1 MDAIPQILELYYAL
15 TVEEQSD
22 LLIKLNNQSYGSE
35 ITPAKPYKCPHCNN
49 NKIVS
54 NGSVNGRCRYLCKGC
69 KRSFGD
75 SSDTSLNGVKK
86 SDKFILFKNIMFT
99 EGVIPLKTMSK
110 RVGISIQTSF
120 DWRHRLMNSL
130 SNAEVKFFKETQ
142 LDDIWVNY
150 NQKGRR
156 GLKYAKERGGNKKA
170 GDNNFQVKILTATD
184 KSQTVMKV
192 ARIGRITKADI
203 ERNLGNYFDVKT
215 KIVSDAHP
223 SIIGFAKDNNMKH
236 VSFKSKNHIAE
247 TGENVQFLNG
257 QASRLNT
264 MLNRRCKGVSTKYLQ
279 NYANWFSF
287 METNKEKD
295 VNKLA
300 TIVILENT
308 KGWDHFTNAESTYKK
323 FIEEYSVRTY
333 RCPVTRFWK
342 SNNWNMQNLAS

>member
-1 MDAIPQILELYYAL
+1 MNSVGKILEIYYTL
-15 TVEEQSD
+15 SIEEQSD
-22 LLIKLNNQSYGSE
+22 LLIKLNNLSYGSE
-35 ITPAKPYKCPHCNN
+35 IIPMKPIKCSHCNN
-49 NKIVS
+49 DNIVS
-54 NGSVNGRCRYLCKGC
+54 NGSVNGRCRYLCKSC

-75 SSDTSLNGVKK
+75 SSYTSFNGVKK
-86 SDKFILFKNIMFT
+86 IDKFLLFKNIMFT
-99 EGVIPLKTMSK
+99 EGMIPLQTMCK

-120 DWRHRLMNSL
+120 DWRRRLSNSL
-130 SNAEVKFFKETQ
+130 SNVEMKFYEETQ

-150 NQKGRR
+150 SQKGRK
-156 GLKYAKERGGNKKA
+156 GLKYSKVRGGNKKA

-203 ERNLGNYFDVKT
+203 ERNLGNHFDSKI

-223 SIIGFAKDNNMKH
+223 SIIGFAKDNNIRH
-236 VSFKSKNHIAE
+236 AYFKSKDHTAK

-264 MLNRRCKGVSTKYLQ
+264 MLNRTCKGVSTKYLQ
-279 NYANWFSF
+279 NYVNWFAF
-287 METNKEKD
+287 METNKEKN

-300 TIVILENT
+300 TIVTLEDN
-308 KGWDHFTNAESTYKK
+308 KDWDDLTNAESIYKK
-323 FIEEYSVRTY
+323 FIEEFSVRTY

-342 SNNWNMQNLAS
+342 SNNWNMQNQ